1 MSAFHSIFSG
11 ALSSLLHVH
20 WSTVFS
26 TTCVAAEHS
35 ALPFTSS
42 FNSKNIGVSAIHFI
56 CSGVLSSPLHVHCG
70 PMLFATSALEH
81 CALCYTCRHRALFSS
96 LGHPMQKT
104 SECLHSTLFVVEH
117 YGSGALCSLL
127 YLHWST
133 VLPVT
138 MHRSTVLSTTVHQS
152 SEHHPLHYCQPITR
166 DGLCI

>member
-1 MSAFHSIFSG
+1 M
-11 ALSSLLHVH
+11 
-20 WSTVFS
+20 
-26 TTCVAAEHS
+26 
-35 ALPFTSS
+35 PFTSS

-127 YLHWST
+127 YLNW
-133 VLPVT
+133 
-138 MHRSTVLSTTVHQS
+138 STVLSTLCAL
-152 SEHHPLHYCQPITR
+152 EHCPLHYMCTR
-166 DGLCI
+166 ALSSLLQCTGALSSPLQCTRAVSTILSTTVSP

>member
-26 TTCVAAEHS
+26 TTCVAAQQS
-35 ALPFTSS
+35 TVPFTSS

-117 YGSGALCSLL
+117 YALCYICTGALSSPL
-127 YLHWST
+127 Y
-133 VLPVT
+133 
-138 MHRSTVLSTTVHQS
+138 VH
-152 SEHHPLHYCQPITR
+152 
-166 DGLCI
+166 

>member
-35 ALPFTSS
+35 TVPFTSS

-81 CALCYTCRHRALFSS
+81 CPLHYMCTRALSS
-96 LGHPMQKT
+96 LLQCT
-104 SECLHSTLFVVEH
+104 
-117 YGSGALCSLL
+117 GALSSPLQCTRAV
-127 YLHWST
+127 ST
-133 VLPVT
+133 I
-138 MHRSTVLSTTVHQS
+138 LSTTVS
-152 SEHHPLHYCQPITR
+152 P
-166 DGLCI
+166 